1 LERSSHVVVGSNNF
15 DRNPRYLVNG
25 FDNAECNGLV
35 LVDCEDS
42 VVTGNVIGGVW
53 KKRAALDLVR
63 CKRMQV
69 SQNSVLDSD
78 GVGLWL
84 EEVSDSVVTG
94 NLVRD
99 DREGEVKGRAVSL
112 LQRKSQGN
120 LIQGNLLGN
129 GEKSE

>member
-1 LERSSHVVVGSNNF
+1 
-15 DRNPRYLVNG
+15 
-25 FDNAECNGLV
+25 
-35 LVDCEDS
+35 
-42 VVTGNVIGGVW
+42 
-53 KKRAALDLVR
+53 
-63 CKRMQV
+63 MQV

-94 NLVRD
+94 NLIRD
-99 DREGEVKGRAVSL
+99 DREGKGEGRAASL
-112 LQRKSQGN
+112 LQRKSPGN